1 MQFRQVAK
9 ANSVLTHFD
18 RLKCALREIQT
29 FPLKKERVFH
39 EVGRQEKEG
48 KIISGESYY
57 YLTNPQVS
65 EGEI

>member
-1 MQFRQVAK
+1 MISFPYMQFSQVAK

-39 EVGRQEKEG
+39 EVGGKRKKEKIFLESL
-48 KIISGESYY
+48 II
-57 YLTNPQVS
+57 
-65 EGEI
+65 I